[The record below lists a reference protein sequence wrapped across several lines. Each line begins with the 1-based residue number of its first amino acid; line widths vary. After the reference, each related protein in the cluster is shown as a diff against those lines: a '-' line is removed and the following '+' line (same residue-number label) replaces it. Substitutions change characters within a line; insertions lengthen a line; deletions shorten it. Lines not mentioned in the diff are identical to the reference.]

1 MIRRPPR
8 STLFPYTTLFR
19 SPDDDAILYDPVTK
33 HVVTFNGDAHSAS
46 VLDPASGKRIGTIEL
61 GGGPEFGV
69 SAGGGKL
76 YVNLEDKA
84 AVAEIDATAMKVTR
98 RWALAPCE
106 APTGLAVDRAHHPPF
121 RRCPH
126 H

>member
-46 VLDPASGKRIGTIEL
+46 VLDPGSGKRIGTIEL

-69 SAGGGKL
+69 AAGGRKLFVNLWGKAAGGG
-76 YVNLEDKA
+76 
-84 AVAEIDATAMKVTR
+84 IDAAAMKRTR
-98 RWALAPCE
+98 QWTLAPRE
-106 APTGLAVDRAHHPPF
+106 APPSLPPA
-121 RRCPH
+121 
-126 H
+126 